1 MPTGRIPY
9 HWTDA
14 LEARFL
20 DALAETGS
28 VRLASRAVGMSAK
41 SAYARREKSADF
53 ARRWV
58 ATLNHA
64 RDVVFDV
71 LTEAAIDGVE
81 TRPVRSARNGRLG
94 WRVVDPRLG
103 RGRGLRQLDRLD
115 SALGKAQRK
124 AVSSLPFPEN
134 RHFSNWVKQV

>member
-1 MPTGRIPY
+1 MLGGRTPY

-20 DALAETGS
+20 DVLAETDS
-28 VRLASRAVGMSAK
+28 VRLASRATGMSAK

-58 ATLNHA
+58 TALGHA
-64 RDVVFDV
+64 RDVIIDLVM
-71 LTEAAIDGVE
+71 EASIDGVE
-81 TRPVRSARNGRLG
+81 SRPVRNARNGRLD

-103 RGRGLRQLDRLD
+103 RGRGLRQLDRIEA
-115 SALGKAQRK
+115 ALGRAQGK

-134 RHFSNWVKQV
+134 RHFSK

>member
-1 MPTGRIPY
+1 MRSGRIPY

-20 DALAETGS
+20 EALAETGS

-41 SAYARREKSADF
+41 SAYARRDKCADF

-58 ATLNHA
+58 AALGQA
-64 RDVVFDV
+64 RDVIIDV
-71 LTEAAIDGVE
+71 IMEASIDGVE
-81 TRPVRSARNGRLG
+81 SRAVRSARSGRIG

-103 RGRGLRQLDRLD
+103 RGRGLRQLDRLEA
-115 SALGKAQRK
+115 ALCKAQGK

-134 RHFSNWVKQV
+134 RDFSK